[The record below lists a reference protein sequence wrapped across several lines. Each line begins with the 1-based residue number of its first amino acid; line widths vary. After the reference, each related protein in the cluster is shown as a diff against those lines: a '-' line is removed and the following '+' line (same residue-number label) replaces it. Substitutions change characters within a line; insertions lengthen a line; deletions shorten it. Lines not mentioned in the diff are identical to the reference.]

1 MKQLITILLILT
13 TGIVNAQK
21 VTVYTVASV
30 DSLLAKTTKDFT
42 AQILV
47 LQNQLNQ
54 QQIVLNTLSANQ
66 PRPMYMDPVYFI
78 ITRSTLTD
86 SITLRNPILVR

>member
-1 MKQLITILLILT
+1 MKKLLTIVLILT
-13 TGIVNAQK
+13 AGFVSAQK
-21 VTVYTVASV
+21 TTVYTVASV
-30 DSLLAKTTKDFT
+30 DSLLAKTT

-54 QQIVLNTLSANQ
+54 QQATITTYLSSL
-66 PRPMYMDPVYFI
+66 PRPMFMDPIYFI
-78 ITRSTLTD
+78 ITRGTTTD